1 MIRQGSPR
9 YYHRLKLQI
18 FYSIYDCSYG
28 DFWFRMVNPCC
39 QRPLI
44 TLQKGTYYIAIC
56 ALWHCGMY
64 AFALVLQCL
73 TLKKVDS

>member
-1 MIRQGSPR
+1 MIRQGFPR
-9 YYHRLKLQI
+9 YSQRLKLQI
-18 FYSIYDCSYG
+18 FYCIYDCFYG
-28 DFWFRMVNPCC
+28 DFGFRMANPCC

-56 ALWHCGMY
+56 ALLHCGMY